1 MARIL
6 LSALALIAFGSFAM
20 AQDLYK
26 IRPGD
31 VLRIEVLEDQTLNRD
46 ALVLPDGTVSV
57 PLVGS
62 VRAGGQNLGDV
73 QGSIT
78 TGLAPN
84 FAAPPNVFVTIRS
97 LATAAAPRR
106 RGGSA
111 APATIDVFVM
121 GEVNSPGKASIESGT
136 SILQF
141 LAQSGGFTKFA
152 ATKRVQVRRT
162 DPKTGEALVFGF
174 NYHAIERGAATVS
187 SIILIDGDVIVVP
200 ERRLFE

>member
-62 VRAGGQNLGDV
+62 VRASGKSLGAV
-73 QGSIT
+73 QSSIT
-78 TGLAPN
+78 SSLAPN
-84 FAAPPNVFVTIRS
+84 FAAPPNVFVTIRT
-97 LATAAAPRR
+97 LAAAQRR
-106 RGGSA
+106 SGGPA

-121 GEVNSPGKASIESGT
+121 GEVNSPGKASIDSGT

-174 NYHAIERGAATVS
+174 NYRAIERGAATVS